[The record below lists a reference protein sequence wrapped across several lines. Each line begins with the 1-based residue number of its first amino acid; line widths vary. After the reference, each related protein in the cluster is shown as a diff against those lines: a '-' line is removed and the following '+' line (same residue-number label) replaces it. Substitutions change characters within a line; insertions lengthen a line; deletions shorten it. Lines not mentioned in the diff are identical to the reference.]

1 MNTDINELIHNIVE
15 KLSRQFDEIAVLA
28 VTRRELMTKIWNS
41 EPSITQ
47 LWSKLELNIRIV
59 KSRRL
64 WVLSYETH
72 DPEIL
77 VKHAEEVAKIAD
89 KIMEAELY
97 APLPDY
103 ALCKPLEGAFD
114 YNAEHY
120 MRDPSRLVDVLVSEA
135 LGTGVERVSGTIALS
150 KIDRLLVTS
159 RGYECGE
166 NKTEFEVYA
175 RAFKGDF
182 TGHWAYGSTRVSQ
195 EVLREVGRRAGLY
208 ATITKTR
215 VDFTPG
221 EYDVILSPLV
231 VGNLFDYVA
240 SMASALAVLTGFS
253 MFAKY
258 KLGDRVAADTL
269 SLHDVPRDPVLPGA
283 VGFDDEGVETSNKP
297 IIDKGVLVT
306 LLHNAATAVKMNTKS
321 TGNAGWVRP
330 HPWNLE
336 IPSGDIR
343 EEELIRELRS
353 GIFITNNWYTRLQNY
368 YEGHFSTVSRDV
380 VLLVKNGDVVGHV
393 GRVRLAS
400 NFSTLM
406 KNLKGLSRERFN
418 IWWWEVR
425 TPTRAP
431 FIIVSN
437 IRLTRPEA

>member
-1 MNTDINELIHNIVE
+1 MNTDTSGLVHNIVE

-28 VTRRELMTKIWNS
+28 VTRRELMTKVWNS

-47 LWSKLELNIRIV
+47 LWSRLELNIRLA

-72 DPEIL
+72 DPETL
-77 VKHAEEVAKIAD
+77 VKHAEEIVKIAD

-103 ALCKPLEGAFD
+103 ASCKPLEGAFD
-114 YNAEHY
+114 PNAEY
-120 MRDPSRLVDVLVSEA
+120 YTRNPSRLVDVLISEA
-135 LGTGVERVSGTIALS
+135 LSTGVERVSGTIMLS
-150 KIDRLLVTS
+150 KINRLLVTS
-159 RGYECGE
+159 KGYECSE
-166 NKTEFEVYA
+166 SKTEFEVYA
-175 RAFKGDF
+175 RAFRGDF
-182 TGHWAYGSTRVSQ
+182 TGHWAHGSTRISQ
-195 EVLREVGRRAGLY
+195 EAVREVSRRAGFY
-208 ATITKTR
+208 ATIAKTR

-221 EYDVILSPLV
+221 EYNVILSPLV

-258 KLGDRVAADTL
+258 KPGGIVGVDSL
-269 SLHDVPRDPVLPGA
+269 SLHDVPRDPALPGA

-297 IIDKGVLVT
+297 IIDKGVLAT

-321 TGNAGWVRP
+321 TGNAGWIRP
-330 HPWNLE
+330 RPWNLE

-343 EEELIRELRS
+343 EEELIKELRS
-353 GIFITNNWYTRLQNY
+353 GVFITNNWYTRLQNY
-368 YEGHFSTVSRDV
+368 YEGYFSTVSRDMA
-380 VLLVKNGDVVGHV
+380 LLVKNGDVVGHV
-393 GRVRLAS
+393 GRVRVAS
-400 NFSTLM
+400 SFSTLM
-406 KNLKGLSRERFN
+406 KNLKELSRERFN

-437 IRLTRPEA
+437 IHLTKPEA